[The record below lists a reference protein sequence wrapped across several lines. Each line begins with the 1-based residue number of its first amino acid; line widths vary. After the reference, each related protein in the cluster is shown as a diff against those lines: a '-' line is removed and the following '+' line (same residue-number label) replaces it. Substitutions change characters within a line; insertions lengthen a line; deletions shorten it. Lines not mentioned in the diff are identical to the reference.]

1 MMMSSYLEH
10 AAGWLLQCM
19 RDVGGDWAGSV
30 AHEHK
35 VARVDDQVA
44 VPKCCPPLAHQHV
57 GVACHRTSC
66 LRGSQEIL
74 HRYIILKG
82 DHAVAGNPSGGV
94 QLGGY
99 SSSRKSNS
107 QVVDCRTL
115 SMAPVW
121 RAQGVGQQ
129 HLRPCANQT
138 CTPAQRALS
147 AELRITEG
155 AQNCPF
161 LMWMTRPVRAAATMR
176 SVCRHRKAGIWMM
189 SATSAIASACDAS
202 WMSVM
207 IGSPSVSFTTFN
219 TLPRQSRSA

>member
-1 MMMSSYLEH
+1 MWDSS
-10 AAGWLLQCM
+10 
-19 RDVGGDWAGSV
+19 
-30 AHEHK
+30 
-35 VARVDDQVA
+35 
-44 VPKCCPPLAHQHV
+44 
-57 GVACHRTSC
+57 T
-66 LRGSQEIL
+66 
-74 HRYIILKG
+74 
-82 DHAVAGNPSGGV
+82 
-94 QLGGY
+94 
-99 SSSRKSNS
+99 
-107 QVVDCRTL
+107 
-115 SMAPVW
+115 
-121 RAQGVGQQ
+121 
-129 HLRPCANQT
+129 LRPSANKT

-219 TLPRQSRSA
+219 TLPRQSGSAHETHWLQKVANYEQEEGACSCGQHTLLMECMNTALINNFAV